1 MAKVQIFRGEHLEQ
15 EVPLGTRAITLG
27 RNPEGDIVLDHSSI
41 SRKHATLGFEG
52 GRLVLRDAGSTNGIY
67 LGKEKVESW
76 EAVEGQAAELG
87 VFTLRVVELAAAVPV
102 EPEREPEQRTRIISR
117 SAEAPRFT
125 TPEQPAP
132 AAAILVTKGPDG
144 SEKTYRLA
152 GKALTVGRG
161 KECDICFDDRQVSRL
176 HARVF
181 ADGDVWKISDM
192 ESVNGIFLNDVRVQE
207 AELTPGATITIG
219 SCTLTLATGTKQGQS
234 PPQFQRPGLFNKL
247 PSRRTGIIAAI
258 ALVVV
263 VGGVVAFNYLSGI
276 IGAPPPKPAS
286 PQTPS
291 ATRAPEASPTTTP
304 STATTPATPS
314 PSVAPTQQ
322 ESSTSIPAIP
332 DASTQTAVAP
342 VVVPPIPRA
351 PAAPVTPRS
360 TDPGV
365 RPAANSTPTE
375 KPAVEDKVKAR
386 QNIQNNAERAT
397 AEGDCGTVR
406 TSARAMDALDSRS
419 TSQEARAVR
428 KLLGACDAR
437 EKVRAVLADA
447 SAAENAGAWDKAQS
461 SYQMVLSMDPG
472 NIDAKRGLDAIAAA
486 DGGRKSRIKD
496 CFQKAE
502 IFESIGE
509 MRDATRLWQE
519 ILSLAP
525 DPKDPDNRTATTKI
539 EKYRGLAR

>member
-1 MAKVQIFRGEHLEQ
+1 
-15 EVPLGTRAITLG
+15 
-27 RNPEGDIVLDHSSI
+27 
-41 SRKHATLGFEG
+41 
-52 GRLVLRDAGSTNGIY
+52 
-67 LGKEKVESW
+67 VERW

-87 VFTLRVVELAAAVPV
+87 VFTLRVVELPAAVPM
-102 EPEREPEQRTRIISR
+102 EPEPEPEQRTRIISR
-117 SAEAPRFT
+117 SAEAPRFNS
-125 TPEQPAP
+125 PEQPAS

-176 HARVF
+176 HARVY

-234 PPQFQRPGLFNKL
+234 PSKFQRPGLFSKL
-247 PSRRTGIIAAI
+247 PSRRTAVIAAI

-276 IGAPPPKPAS
+276 IDATPPKPPS

-291 ATRAPEASPTTTP
+291 TTRAPEASPPTTP
-304 STATTPATPS
+304 PTATRPTPPS
-314 PSVAPTQQ
+314 PTAAPTQP
-322 ESSTSIPAIP
+322 ESSTSIPAIH

-360 TDPGV
+360 ADPGV
-365 RPAANSTPTE
+365 RPAANPTPTE

-386 QNIQNNAERAT
+386 QNIQNNAERAA

-406 TSARAMDALDSRS
+406 TSARAMDALDSGA
-419 TSQEARAVR
+419 TSQEAGAVR
-428 KLLGACDAR
+428 KLLGACDVK

-461 SYQMVLSMDPG
+461 AYQIVLSMDPG

-525 DPKDPDNRTATTKI
+525 DPKDPDNRTATAKI